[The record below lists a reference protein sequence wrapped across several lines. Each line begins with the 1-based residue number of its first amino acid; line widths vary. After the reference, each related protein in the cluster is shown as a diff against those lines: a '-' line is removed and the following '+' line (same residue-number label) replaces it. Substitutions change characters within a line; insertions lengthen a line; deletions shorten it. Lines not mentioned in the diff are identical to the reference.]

1 MTVSFPRWMIIL
13 ATIMMTVALSLLF
26 FVEPT
31 FAQESKIFNAWSTG
45 SNLETQ
51 SGLSSSEPAAVVLNV
66 VYWVVT
72 LLGVIFF
79 MLMLYA
85 GLRWMTAAGNPE
97 HVTKAKETLR
107 SSILGLL
114 ITMGSA
120 AIGNYVVTQTASLSG
135 NSDLRLIDGESVGL
149 GGNDLETTVVG
160 LLEFALGV
168 LAVVAVVF
176 ILYAGFTWMTSRGQ
190 TSAIEKAQQTLTRAV
205 IGLLIVMAAWGMT
218 RYIVGTLGVASNGD
232 EATTADLWEAYEEFL
247 DTPQGRAW
255 EANPDDN
262 MDIWCGYVDAY
273 TDLDSSD
280 AGCSE

>member
-1 MTVSFPRWMIIL
+1 MTVSFPRWMIIAIAVLTTVIL
-13 ATIMMTVALSLLF
+13 AAIL

-31 FAQESKIFNAWSTG
+31 FAQESKIFNAWGTG

-51 SGLSSSEPAAVVLNV
+51 SGLSSSEPTTVVLNV

-72 LLGVIFF
+72 LLGVLFF

-85 GLRWMTAAGNPE
+85 GMRWMTAGGNPE

-120 AIGNYVVTQTASLSG
+120 AIGNFVIIRTASLSG
-135 NSDLRLIDGESVGL
+135 NSSLTLIDGESVGL

-176 ILYAGFTWMTSRGQ
+176 VLYAGFTWMTSRGQ
-190 TSAIEKAQQTLTRAV
+190 TAVIEKSQQTLTRAV
-205 IGLLIVMAAWGMT
+205 IGLVIVMAAWGMT
-218 RYIVGTLGVASNGD
+218 RYIVGVLGVASNGD
-232 EATTADLWEAYEEFL
+232 EATDAALWEAYEEFL

-273 TDLDSSD
+273 TDLDSAD
-280 AGCSE
+280 AGCEE